1 MSASPCAQQLR
12 IEVAG
17 NLTLDEELDSSS
29 AQGRRDSIDR
39 FAPGGPG
46 YSRITRFSFLPAN
59 NGPAVVPAR
68 IGLAQVVAPPANIAS
83 TLFACV

>member
-39 FAPGGPG
+39 FAWVD
-46 YSRITRFSFLPAN
+46 RI
-59 NGPAVVPAR
+59 
-68 IGLAQVVAPPANIAS
+68 
-83 TLFACV
+83 

>member
-17 NLTLDEELDSSS
+17 NRTLDEELDSSS

-39 FAPGGPG
+39 FAWVDRDIAESPA
-46 YSRITRFSFLPAN
+46 FLFCPLTTDL
-59 NGPAVVPAR
+59 P
-68 IGLAQVVAPPANIAS
+68 
-83 TLFACV
+83 